1 MGGPLPGRVQTEVK
15 SQKGCMHTFE
25 MCSWCDSAL
34 KRKDTVTQA
43 TTGEDL
49 KDMRLSGIKQTRK
62 CTSCAVPS
70 LPRGSL
76 QESGLETE
84 NGDGGLEGEGGGE
97 FVLSGDGVSDFQ
109 DEESQGGQ

>member
-1 MGGPLPGRVQTEVK
+1 M
-15 SQKGCMHTFE
+15 
-25 MCSWCDSAL
+25 
-34 KRKDTVTQA
+34 TQA

-49 KDMRLSGIKQTRK
+49 KDMRPSGIKQTRK
-62 CTSCAVPS
+62 CTSCVVPS

-76 QESGLETE
+76 QESGLEAE

-97 FVLSGDGVSDFQ
+97 FMLNGDGVSDFQ